1 MSLDSIISFEHVNIK
16 VKDHL
21 VLSDVNLY
29 VNKSEFVYIIGKVG
43 SGKTSLIK
51 TINAEH
57 PLDEGF
63 AMVSEFQLDKL
74 RRKDIPKLRRKL

>member
-1 MSLDSIISFEHVNIK
+1 MSLDTIINFEHANIK

-21 VLSDVNLY
+21 VLSDVNLTI
-29 VNKSEFVYIIGKVG
+29 NKGEFVYIIGKVG

-51 TINAEH
+51 TMNAEY

-63 AMVSEFQLDKL
+63 ATF
-74 RRKDIPKLRRKL
+74 